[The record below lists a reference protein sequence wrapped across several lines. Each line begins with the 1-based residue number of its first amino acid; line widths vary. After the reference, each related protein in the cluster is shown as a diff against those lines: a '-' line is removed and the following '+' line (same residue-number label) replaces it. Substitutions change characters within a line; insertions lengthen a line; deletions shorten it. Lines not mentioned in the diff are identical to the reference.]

1 MNFGFVLYETD
12 VSTIEQ
18 FVCAG
23 SSLRCYSCTILNAQ
37 SISTTC
43 SENEIAQCSDG
54 LNFCFVSATYLA
66 TTGYQ
71 GTTISRGC
79 SATRGQNI
87 CPIIPQGQSIATSC
101 TQTCTTD
108 ECNKT
113 DGNGSMAMRQANI
126 LLFLS
131 FTLLSVMIICN

>member
-1 MNFGFVLYETD
+1 MKTFCIVIAIC
-12 VSTIEQ
+12 TILLPL
-18 FVCAG
+18 CN
-23 SSLRCYSCTILNAQ
+23 SLRCYKCTTLSAQ
-37 SISTTC
+37 YINVT
-43 SENEIAQCSDG
+43 CSDG
-54 LNFCFVSATYLA
+54 DITQCPDGQNFCFVKASYSA

-113 DGNGSMAMRQANI
+113 DGKGSANVHKSNI
-126 LLFLS
+126 LFFSAFSLFSLIV
-131 FTLLSVMIICN
+131 LRNDL

>member
-1 MNFGFVLYETD
+1 MKTFQIAITLFTL
-12 VSTIEQ
+12 
-18 FVCAG
+18 FMPLC

-37 SISTTC
+37 NISIAC
-43 SENEIAQCSDG
+43 SESEIAQCSDG
-54 LNFCFVSATYLA
+54 LNYCFVSAAYLA

-79 SATRGQNI
+79 RATRGQNI
-87 CPIIPQGQSIATSC
+87 CPIIPQGESIATLC

-113 DGNGSMAMRQANI
+113 DGNGSIAMHQANI